1 MYRVELSREAQR
13 FYERCDNA
21 LAKKL
26 ARCFDALEKDP
37 RGGNNVKAL
46 HGRFAGSYRYRAGD
60 CRVVYVIND
69 RQVMVFV
76 ITIARRGDV
85 YE

>member
-1 MYRVELSREAQR
+1 MYRLELSREAEHFFQ
-13 FYERCDNA
+13 RCDKA

-26 ARCFDALEKDP
+26 ARCFDSLEKDP
-37 RGGNNVKAL
+37 RAGNNVKAL
-46 HGRFAGSYRYRAGD
+46 KGRFAGSYRYRVGD
-60 CRVVYVIND
+60 CRVVYTIND
-69 RQVMVFV
+69 RQVTVFV